1 MPIKKFMILSALVAV
16 LAPCQTAK
24 AQINVPSA
32 EFEHRRIESPDA
44 SRPFVTPGVFNY
56 DSQVFAPLEFTNDEE
71 KEPNCGFFLTYDR
84 TYTSVSNPGVIS
96 GNDSAV
102 ATGSNYQWGTR
113 YEAGWMTEADEGWA
127 LAYQQ
132 SEGIFFTNGQDSTV
146 SNPMLV
152 SNQFATVELNKIFR
166 QQLKSGGYFEPYIG
180 AQYLNVNDETIE
192 DTTQTLGG
200 SISGNRFKQETSND
214 AFGIHAGARFNHRR
228 GKWRFTTDSAIATT
242 YNQQRYFATDI
253 FTDTTGQSITETY
266 SSEQSFVP
274 ALDLQFEAA
283 YNISRDITLRTGV
296 QALWLFDGIA
306 RVNTLTTDLN
316 PNSFFGEG
324 AGAGLR
330 DDDFIAAGFIF
341 GFEWRR

>member
-32 EFEHRRIESPDA
+32 EFEHRQFESPDPD
-44 SRPFVTPGVFNY
+44 RPFVTPGIFNY
-56 DSQVFAPLEFTNDEE
+56 DAQVFAPLEFTSDEE
-71 KEPNCGFFLTYDR
+71 KDPNTGFYLTYDR
-84 TYTSVSNPGVIS
+84 TYTSVSRPGVIS

-102 ATGSNYQWGTR
+102 AAGSNYIWGTR
-113 YEAGWMTEADEGWA
+113 YEGGWMTEADEGWQ
-127 LAYQQ
+127 LAYQE
-132 SEGIFFTNGQDSTV
+132 SDGIFFTNGQDATV
-146 SNPMLV
+146 SNPTLV
-152 SNQFATVELNKIFR
+152 TNRFATVELNKIFR

-192 DTTQTLGG
+192 DTFQTLGG
-200 SISGNRFKQETSND
+200 VVAGNRFKQETSNS
-214 AFGIHAGARFNHRR
+214 AFGAHAGGRFNHRR
-228 GKWRFTTDSAIATT
+228 GKWRFTTDAALAVT
-242 YNQQRYFATDI
+242 YNQQRYFATDL
-253 FTDTTGQSITETY
+253 FNDGGLLSITETY

-274 ALDLQFEAA
+274 ALDLQYEVA

-296 QALWLFDGIA
+296 QLLWLYDGIA

-316 PNSFFGEG
+316 PNSFFGSG
-324 AGAGLR
+324 AGAGLV
-330 DDDFIAAGFIF
+330 DDDYVAAGFIF